1 MNRYMK
7 AVVESPDRQ
16 LTLHEIYQW
25 FTTTFAY
32 FRRNAASWKVQQQP
46 YYILALSLPPFSLL
60 LSLYLW
66 IRNEREKKSGEK
78 VLDFFPPSELIMS
91 ECARKCIIIFSC
103 YIRFSNSRQRK
114 GVWVDGRPS
123 LIVLLFI
130 LGAEEVWIRKK
141 KCISTYKTTP
151 P

>member
-46 YYILALSLPPFSLL
+46 YYILALSLPSLSSS
-60 LSLYLW
+60 LS
-66 IRNEREKKSGEK
+66 ISEFGTREKRSRGKKSSIS
-78 VLDFFPPSELIMS
+78 FPPP
-91 ECARKCIIIFSC
+91 
-103 YIRFSNSRQRK
+103 N
-114 GVWVDGRPS
+114 
-123 LIVLLFI
+123 
-130 LGAEEVWIRKK
+130 
-141 KCISTYKTTP
+141 
-151 P
+151 